1 MTDDQE
7 FIRNEL
13 RITCADAVELVTD
26 YLDDALNQRD
36 LDDFRTH
43 LSLCEGCQVFLDQ
56 MKQTVTLV
64 SHSRNTTVDLQPA
77 KMDELLAALDAESKR
92 PSEE

>member
-7 FIRNEL
+7 FIKNEP

-26 YLDDALNQRD
+26 YLDDALNPRD

-43 LSLCEGCQVFLDQ
+43 LGLCEGCQVFLDQ
-56 MKQTVTLV
+56 VKQTVTLV
-64 SHSRNTTVDLQPA
+64 SHSRNTTVDLEPA
-77 KMDELLAALDAESKR
+77 NMDELLAALDEESQR
-92 PSEE
+92 SADE